1 MVEAGDCGRQLA
13 TVKLPDDPER
23 GERLGQAEGELD
35 SLAPLLLLQEVAEP
49 LVLRHRPLLL
59 LLAGGLHLDQSETG
73 MRSRDHG
80 LQLSQLTVSVSSAQT
95 RRWPP
100 SPAAMIWSW
109 VVTTLHTLPASSPR
123 SRVTV
128 ASCRATHHTCTLAPS
143 SLVFFNSVTLKVPAL

>member
-1 MVEAGDCGRQLA
+1 MVEAGDGGRQLGG
-13 TVKLPDDPER
+13 VQLPDDPER
-23 GERLGQAEGELD
+23 GEGLGQAEGELHG
-35 SLAPLLLLQEVAEP
+35 LGPVPLLQEVAEP

-80 LQLSQLTVSVSSAQT
+80 LHQSQLTVSVSSAQT
-95 RRWPP
+95 RSWPP

-128 ASCRATHHTCTLAPS
+128 ASCRATHHTCTLAAS
-143 SLVFFNSVTLKVPAL
+143 SQVFT